1 MATESTPGLLAWL
14 RRDFRFIFG
23 RVRNPPA
30 CETNRPGSQ
39 DKDHPATLFDFFHAR
54 GRADDKKA
62 NKLTNDIE
70 RTLRRAVVNQNWRN
84 VPANFQQVA
93 KLTHEYVISS
103 PPIPVSCLTIPSHYY
118 EAVLIAILNY
128 IAVTDKWM
136 TVFKHMQLIEYL
148 LRTGSRR
155 HFYYTRSRINRI
167 KQVVI
172 KHPCRAGWS
181 DAIKQRIDTQMRLV
195 VRLVTEHRYTAVQSE
210 PRRVWEPRITDTPIQ
225 DDSVG
230 VVATINAASNT
241 DAPTAEA
248 VHPAPRN
255 LTRVGSRSAAAA
267 VPTND
272 TFPPGTSPPGRP
284 GAQAPVRRP
293 SANQAQKQ
301 GPYSTHPLRNKTPT
315 SVPASADTTI
325 SPSTSV
331 RTTSTAAASRRSRPS
346 MGLSSTRDSV
356 AWLASV
362 RGIEIGPTEYCNY
375 GHNPPSSAG
384 SSSSTH
390 YASTQASSVSAN
402 SAREPK
408 PGVARSASRSV
419 QLRN

>member
-23 RVRNPPA
+23 RVRDPQT
-30 CETNRPGSQ
+30 CETNRPDSL

-54 GRADDKKA
+54 GRAGDKKA

-70 RTLRRAVVNQNWRN
+70 RTLRRAVANQNWRN
-84 VPANFQQVA
+84 VPSNFQQVA
-93 KLTHEYVISS
+93 KLTHD
-103 PPIPVSCLTIPSHYY
+103 HYY

-136 TVFKHMQLIEYL
+136 VVFKHLQLIEYL

-172 KHPCRAGWS
+172 KHPCRTGWS
-181 DAIKQRIDTQMRLV
+181 DAIKLRIDQQMRLV
-195 VRLVTEHRYTAVQSE
+195 VRLVTEHRYTAAQSE

-225 DDSVG
+225 DDSVSI
-230 VVATINAASNT
+230 VATTDTASNT

-248 VHPAPRN
+248 TRSPPRN
-255 LTRVGSRSAAAA
+255 LTRTGSRSTAAA
-267 VPTND
+267 VPAPN
-272 TFPPGTSPPGRP
+272 GASPPGASPAGRA
-284 GAQAPVRRP
+284 GAVRRP
-293 SANQAQKQ
+293 PVNQGQKQ
-301 GPYSTHPLRNKTPT
+301 GPYSTYSARNKTPA
-315 SVPASADTTI
+315 SVPASADTGL

-346 MGLSSTRDSV
+346 VGLSSTRDSV

-362 RGIEIGPTEYCNY
+362 RGIDIGPTEYCNY

-390 YASTQASSVSAN
+390 YSSTQASSVSAS
-402 SAREPK
+402 SAK
-408 PGVARSASRSV
+408 PGVARSVSRTV
-419 QLRN
+419 QLRD

>member
-30 CETNRPGSQ
+30 CETIRPDSQ

-70 RTLRRAVVNQNWRN
+70 RTLRRAVANQNWRN
-84 VPANFQQVA
+84 VPSNFQQVA
-93 KLTHEYVISS
+93 KLTHD
-103 PPIPVSCLTIPSHYY
+103 HYY

-128 IAVTDKWM
+128 IAVTDKWII
-136 TVFKHMQLIEYL
+136 VFKHLQLIEYL

-155 HFYYTRSRINRI
+155 HFYYTRSRVNRI

-172 KHPCRAGWS
+172 KHPCRTGWS
-181 DAIKQRIDTQMRLV
+181 DAIKQRIDQQMRLV
-195 VRLVTEHRYTAVQSE
+195 VRLVTEHRYTAAQSE
-210 PRRVWEPRITDTPIQ
+210 PRRVWEPRITDAPIQ

-230 VVATINAASNT
+230 SVATTNTASNT
-241 DAPTAEA
+241 NAHTPAEA
-248 VHPAPRN
+248 AHLLPRT
-255 LTRVGSRSAAAA
+255 LTRTGSTVAA
-267 VPTND
+267 VSATN
-272 TFPPGTSPPGRP
+272 GTSPPGRA

-293 SANQAQKQ
+293 TINQGQRQDQKQ
-301 GPYSTHPLRNKTPT
+301 GPYSTHPARARTPA
-315 SVPASADTTI
+315 SVPASADTGI

-346 MGLSSTRDSV
+346 VGLSSTRDSV

-362 RGIEIGPTEYCNY
+362 RGIEISPTEYCNY

-390 YASTQASSVSAN
+390 YSSTQASSVSAN

-408 PGVARSASRSV
+408 PAMARSASRSV
-419 QLRN
+419 PLRN